1 MVPGLDEV
9 VHKLPVTELPAL
21 IGELER
27 AKMEAL
33 ARVMNERGIA
43 TTQDDDVLTVP
54 EVALRLK
61 ISVYRAYQLTRQG
74 VLKTIRIGRS
84 VRVATKEL
92 NNYLAERGH

>member
-1 MVPGLDEV
+1 MVSGLDEV
-9 VHKLPVTELPAL
+9 VLKLPVAALPAL

-27 AKMEAL
+27 VKTQAL
-33 ARVMNERGIA
+33 ARVMNERGIV

-54 EVALRLK
+54 EVAQRLK
-61 ISVYRAYQLTRQG
+61 IPRCRAYQLTRQG

-92 NNYLAERGH
+92 NNYLAQRGH